1 MVKKKSNSPKKKLH
15 LQEELQTESE
25 VDLNGS
31 TTVIDSFIR
40 NRTIVSIFLLVLA
53 FVVFV
58 PSLSNDFVWDDVSYI
73 QKKAG
78 SLNFGALGPKLI
90 APELKSQSTAGN
102 YFRPVYQA
110 SLIVDNEI
118 WDTLPFGFHLT
129 NIVLHSFSTV
139 FLYFLVLLLLKEFR
153 VSGRDSIAFISA
165 VLFALYP
172 LHVESVSFV
181 SARGDILAAMFF
193 FLAMSFYILSYRKMF
208 YLFLAGICFL
218 LSFLSKEVA
227 IVLPII
233 LIAFDFITCRLL
245 KRTNL
250 IKYSLIILVT
260 VFYLVIRSQSY
271 GTFGEIF
278 RKGSSELTLGFLGV
292 SEVIFN
298 TYLFYFIKLVFPYD
312 LNPFIDPVPNWGVIG
327 LIVSVILVIALL
339 AGVYQSMKKKENITA
354 FSIIWILAT
363 LLPAAVVALLSLA
376 ITKLADRFLY
386 IPSAAICILFGYLI
400 YQISIKFNK
409 AWLSYGITSILAISF
424 LVVTVNGQTNWK
436 NNLTLWEYAVSKSP
450 SALGAKINYAD
461 ALRNS
466 GKSSEALKQ
475 YIQVNEDNSELTT
488 RAKLTT
494 THGLV
499 VSYID
504 LGNYQQAQK
513 WLDVALTYDPKY
525 RSKYYYLMG
534 FISLRKNDPASA
546 ETYFLKS
553 LEIKHDPKAYY
564 LLGGIYFHSAQ
575 EQQSFEGYKKAE
587 KYLNE
592 SLRRRPGFSRAS
604 LLLAKTYIAL
614 GDKQKARINAENA
627 LRNADSQE
635 VVNGA
640 QSILQMK

>member
-1 MVKKKSNSPKKKLH
+1 MAKKKNNLSKNKIPVGH
-15 LQEELQTESE
+15 ELQTEPN
-25 VDLNGS
+25 DYLDGS
-31 TTVIDSFIR
+31 TRVIDSFIR
-40 NRTIVSIFLLVLA
+40 NRNMVSIFLFVLA
-53 FVVFV
+53 FVVFI

-78 SLNFGALGPKLI
+78 RLNFSKLGSELI
-90 APELKSQSTAGN
+90 VPELKSRSNAGK

-118 WDTLPFGFHLT
+118 WNTSPFGFHLT
-129 NIVLHSFSTV
+129 NIILHSVSTV
-139 FLYFLVLLLLKEFR
+139 FLYFLVLLLLKEFH
-153 VSGRDSIAFISA
+153 VQGRNSIAFFSS

-172 LHVESVSFV
+172 LHVEPVSFI

-193 FLAMSFYILSYRKMF
+193 FLAISFYILSYRKIF

-233 LIAFDFITCRLL
+233 IIAFDLITFRLL

-250 IKYSLIILVT
+250 IKYSLILLVT
-260 VFYLVIRSQSY
+260 TFYLVIRSQSY
-271 GTFGEIF
+271 STFGEIL
-278 RKGSSELTLGFLGV
+278 RKGSSEMTLGFLGV
-292 SEVIFN
+292 SELFFN

-312 LNPFIDPVPNWGVIG
+312 INPFIGSVPNWGVFG
-327 LIVSVILVIALL
+327 LITSVTLILVLSVAVFVSI
-339 AGVYQSMKKKENITA
+339 KKKENITA
-354 FSIIWILAT
+354 FSIVWILAT
-363 LLPAAVVALLSLA
+363 LLPAAIVAILSLA
-376 ITKLADRFLY
+376 VTKLADRFLY

-400 YQISIKFNK
+400 YRISIKFNK
-409 AWLSYGITSILAISF
+409 AWLSYGITTILAISF
-424 LVVTVNGQTNWK
+424 LVVSVNGQKMWK
-436 NNLTLWEYAVSKSP
+436 NNLSLWEYAVSKSP
-450 SALGAKINYAD
+450 SAIGAKINYGD

-466 GKSSEALKQ
+466 GNPSEALKQ
-475 YIQVNEDNSELTT
+475 YLHVNENNSVLNTK
-488 RAKLTT
+488 AKLTT
-494 THGLV
+494 THGIV

-513 WLDVALTYDPKY
+513 WLDVALTYDQRY
-525 RSKYYYLMG
+525 RSQYYYLMG
-534 FISLRKNDPASA
+534 FISLRKNDPINA

-553 LEIKHDPKAYY
+553 LEIGPSYKTSY
-564 LLGGIYFHSAQ
+564 LLGGIYFHTAQ
-575 EQQSFEGYKKAE
+575 EQQSFESYKKAE

-592 SLRRRPGFSRAS
+592 SLMRNPNFSRAS

-614 GDKQKARINAENA
+614 GDKQKARVNAENA

-635 VVNGA
+635 VINGA